1 MSKKRIL
8 HNTLI
13 VMAGTLASRVLG
25 VVRQGVLNN
34 FFDKALTDAFLVAY
48 RVPNLF
54 REILAEGAVTN
65 ALIPVLAEL
74 PEGER
79 ARFKRRFAAFLLGV
93 NLLVVGLGVLF
104 APQLA
109 ALLLAAD
116 TPLDPGLVT
125 YLIRLVMP
133 FLLAISM
140 SALFGAFLQ
149 SEERFFGP
157 SFAPLAYNVAAIA
170 VMLAWPGSAT
180 ALALAYVLGGFLQA
194 AVQIPALKGFALEL
208 AWHPA
213 IRQASLLMA
222 PFVFTTSTRQFLIVV
237 LYALITGMPEGAVTG
252 FSNADMTYLMALG
265 LFSVSP
271 ATALYPRLSALAAA
285 GDGAG
290 FARLLEQGLERV
302 AVLLGWSGAL
312 MAALA
317 PWIVA
322 VLFAWKPG
330 FDADVFRFSVEAMR
344 ALGLALVPWGLYN
357 LYVRGLYAQ
366 KLIRVAV
373 LISAGLLLLNTLGY
387 YLLVPYGMFVLN
399 LATLGAGLV
408 GLVWMVVLYGREKV
422 LEPARQ
428 GTLVLKVTLAMLA
441 GGFAAAWTAAG
452 VGPARDLAVSLLPLL
467 AGAAAGSAVY
477 FLAARLLGLP
487 VRLGR

>member
-34 FFDKALTDAFLVAY
+34 FFDKSLTDAFLVAY

-74 PEGER
+74 PDGER
-79 ARFKRRFAAFLLGV
+79 ERFKRRFAAFLLGV

-116 TPLDPGLVT
+116 TPLDPALVT

-194 AVQIPALKGFALEL
+194 GVQIPALRGFALEF

-237 LYALITGMPEGAVTG
+237 LYALITGLPEGAVTG

-285 GDGAG
+285 GDRAG
-290 FARLLEQGLERV
+290 FARLLGQGLERV

-312 MAALA
+312 MVALA

-373 LISAGLLLLNTLGY
+373 MISAGLLLLNTLGY

-408 GLVWMVVLYGREKV
+408 GMVWMIVLYGGRE
-422 LEPARQ
+422 LLAPAGQ
-428 GTLVLKVTLAMLA
+428 AGLVLKVTLAMIA
-441 GGFAAAWTAAG
+441 GGLAAAWAAAG
-452 VGPARDLAVSLLPLL
+452 VGPARDLVVSFLPLL
-467 AGAAAGSAVY
+467 VGAAAGSAVY
-477 FLAARLLGLP
+477 FVAARLLG
-487 VRLGR
+487 

>member
-1 MSKKRIL
+1 
-8 HNTLI
+8 
-13 VMAGTLASRVLG
+13 MAGTLASRVLG

-79 ARFKRRFAAFLLGV
+79 ERFKRRFAAFLLGV

-116 TPLDPGLVT
+116 TPLNPALVA

-157 SFAPLAYNVAAIA
+157 SFAPLAYNTAAIA

-213 IRQASLLMA
+213 IRKAWLLMA

-271 ATALYPRLSALAAA
+271 AMALYPRLSALAAA

-290 FARLLEQGLERV
+290 FARLLGQGLERV

-357 LYVRGLYAQ
+357 LYVRGLYAR

-373 LISAGLLLLNTLGY
+373 QISAGLLLLNTLGY

-428 GTLVLKVTLAMLA
+428 GALVLKVAFAMLA
-441 GGFAAAWTAAG
+441 GGFVAGWTAAE

-467 AGAAAGSAVY
+467 VGAAVGSAVY
-477 FLAARLLGLP
+477 FLAARFLGLP
-487 VRLGR
+487 IRLGR